1 MYAEIKNSN
10 KGTMVENS
18 NDLIA
23 FKKIPLDIYSVLLCF
38 SHTSSKVQKLPSQFR
53 FSLPSI
59 IITIV
64 KVEPWN
70 TQNGPKSTNHKSQ
83 VNHDLLNPLK

>member
-23 FKKIPLDIYSVLLCF
+23 FKKIPLDIYYYYVLPCF
-38 SHTSSKVQKLPSQFR
+38 SHTNSKVQKLPSQLR

-64 KVEPWN
+64 KVEP
-70 TQNGPKSTNHKSQ
+70 
-83 VNHDLLNPLK
+83 

>member
-1 MYAEIKNSN
+1 MFAEIKNSN

-23 FKKIPLDIYSVLLCF
+23 FKKIPLDIYTVLLCF
-38 SHTSSKVQKLPSQFR
+38 SHTNSKVQKLPSQLR

-64 KVEPWN
+64 KSNRETHKTDRNLPI
-70 TQNGPKSTNHKSQ
+70 TNHK
-83 VNHDLLNPLK
+83 

>member
-1 MYAEIKNSN
+1 MYAETKNSN
-10 KGTMVENS
+10 KGTIVENS

-23 FKKIPLDIYSVLLCF
+23 FKKIPLDIYTVLLCF
-38 SHTSSKVQKLPSQFR
+38 LHTNSKVQKLPSQLR

-64 KVEPWN
+64 KVEP
-70 TQNGPKSTNHKSQ
+70 
-83 VNHDLLNPLK
+83 